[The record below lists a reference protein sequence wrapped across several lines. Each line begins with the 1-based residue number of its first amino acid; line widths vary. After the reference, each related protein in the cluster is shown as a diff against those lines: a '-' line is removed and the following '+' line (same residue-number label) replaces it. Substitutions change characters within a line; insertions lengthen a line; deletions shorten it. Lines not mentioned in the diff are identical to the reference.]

1 MNNLTLLLF
10 VFTSTLFFAQEKVT
24 LENIASFEGKTITLC
39 ETVTGTHQT
48 KSESKVTYLN
58 FGKPFPDHAFTVVVF
73 KNVLNEFSYDPLTL
87 KNKKICV
94 TGKVVFYK
102 GKPQIVI
109 KNESQIEVQ
118 Q

>member
-1 MNNLTLLLF
+1 MKTLTLLLF

-58 FGKPFPDHAFTVVVF
+58 FGKSFPDHAFTVVVF
-73 KNVLNEFSYDPLTL
+73 KNVLNEFTYDPLTL